1 MIHKSSRLIHEVRD
15 ICSHE
20 KTVLMQFECCLC
32 SEIRFKKN
40 NQVPNLW
47 IFLLLCTVL
56 NNPILFWTTCGF
68 SIIGPRQELDGE
80 KKAARIIPMLV
91 KILLKG
97 VLPTSH
103 PVVLVRGSSLVK
115 VSSCLL
121 FIAVLNITIEGHLKL
136 FSASAEILECGQNI
150 PFLWARRSQTKEK
163 KK

>member
-1 MIHKSSRLIHEVRD
+1 M
-15 ICSHE
+15 
-20 KTVLMQFECCLC
+20 
-32 SEIRFKKN
+32 
-40 NQVPNLW
+40 
-47 IFLLLCTVL
+47 
-56 NNPILFWTTCGF
+56 TCGF

-103 PVVLVRGSSLVK
+103 PAVLVRNSSLVK

-121 FIAVLNITIEGHLKL
+121 FIAVLNITVEGHLKL

-150 PFLWARRSQTKEK
+150 AFLWARRSQRRRRNRVSAMSHSTHVTHMSELCLASAFP
-163 KK
+163 